1 MNGSSRLDEDED
13 DDGDEDEDDDGDGV
27 KSAAK
32 DCKKKMTL
40 KRSAT
45 RIRWLAIST
54 YFRQI

>member
-13 DDGDEDEDDDGDGV
+13 EDDDGDDDGDEDKDEDDDGDGV
-27 KSAAK
+27 ESAAK

-45 RIRWLAIST
+45 RIR
-54 YFRQI
+54 

>member
-1 MNGSSRLDEDED
+1 MNGSSRLDED
-13 DDGDEDEDDDGDGV
+13 DDGDGDGDTV

-45 RIRWLAIST
+45 RIR
-54 YFRQI
+54 